1 MKRMK
6 ICGLNKTTL
15 LDYPGCVAAT
25 IFLGGCNFRCPFCH
39 NGDLV
44 LKSGQMMGFEE
55 KEVLAFLK
63 KRRNVLEGV
72 CITGGEPTL
81 HAELPEFISKIK
93 ELGYLV
99 KLDTN
104 GSNPEMLKSLVIEK
118 LIDYVAM
125 DVKAPLTKYEKA
137 CGVAV
142 DVEKIKQSVEFLK
155 QGEIPYEFRT
165 TVVKELH
172 TGEDILEIGRYL
184 RGASKYFLQSY
195 EESEQNLCKDFT
207 AMPREELFLLEQEL
221 KTEIEY
227 VKVRG
232 VE

>member
-1 MKRMK
+1 MK
-6 ICGLNKTTL
+6 ICGFNKTTL

-44 LKSGQMMGFEE
+44 LKSGQMTGYEE

-104 GSNPEMLKSLVIEK
+104 GSNPEMLKSLVKEK

-172 TGEDILEIGRYL
+172 TREDILEIGRYL
-184 RGASKYFLQSY
+184 GGASKYFLQSY

>member
-1 MKRMK
+1 MK

-25 IFLGGCNFRCPFCH
+25 VFAGGCNFRCPFCH

-44 LKSGQMMGFEE
+44 LHSAKMKEYSEE
-55 KEVLAFLK
+55 EVLNFLN
-63 KRRNVLEGV
+63 KRKNVLEGV
-72 CITGGEPTL
+72 CVTGGEPTL
-81 HAELPEFISKIK
+81 YSDLPEFIAKIK
-93 ELGYLV
+93 AMGYKV

-104 GSNPEMLKSLVIEK
+104 GSNPKMLKRLVEGK
-118 LIDYVAM
+118 LVDYVAM
-125 DVKAPLTKYEKA
+125 DIKAPVSEYNKL
-137 CGVAV
+137 CGVQV
-142 DVEKIKQSVEFLK
+142 DTESVQQSVAYLK

-172 TGEDILEIGRYL
+172 TKQDILEIGKWIL
-184 RGASKYFLQSY
+184 GAENYYLQSY
-195 EESEQNLCKDFT
+195 RETDENICKGFS
-207 AMPREELFLLEQEL
+207 AMEKEELFELEREL
-221 KTEIEY
+221 KKSIKN

>member
-1 MKRMK
+1 MK

-44 LKSGQMMGFEE
+44 LKSGQMTGYEE

-104 GSNPEMLKSLVIEK
+104 GSNPEMLKSLVKEK

-184 RGASKYFLQSY
+184 HGASKYFLQSY

>member
-1 MKRMK
+1 MK

-25 IFLGGCNFRCPFCH
+25 VFAGGCNFRCPFCH

-44 LKSGQMMGFEE
+44 LHSAKMKEYSEE
-55 KEVLAFLK
+55 EVLNFLN
-63 KRRNVLEGV
+63 KRKNVLEGV
-72 CITGGEPTL
+72 CVTGGEPTL
-81 HAELPEFISKIK
+81 YSDLPEFIAKIK
-93 ELGYLV
+93 AMGYKV

-104 GSNPEMLKSLVIEK
+104 GSNPKMLKQLVEGK
-118 LIDYVAM
+118 LVDYVAM
-125 DVKAPLTKYEKA
+125 DIKAPVSEYNKV
-137 CGVAV
+137 CGVQADTESV
-142 DVEKIKQSVEFLK
+142 QQSVAYLK

-172 TGEDILEIGRYL
+172 TKQDILEIGKWIL
-184 RGASKYFLQSY
+184 GAENYYLQSY
-195 EESEQNLCKDFT
+195 RETDENICKGFS
-207 AMPREELFLLEQEL
+207 AMEKEELFELEEKL
-221 KTEIEY
+221 KKYIKN

>member
-1 MKRMK
+1 MK
-6 ICGLNKTTL
+6 ICGFNKTTL

-44 LKSGQMMGFEE
+44 LKSGQMTGYEE

-104 GSNPEMLKSLVIEK
+104 GSNPEMLKSLVKEK

-155 QGEIPYEFRT
+155 KGEIPYEFRT

>member
-1 MKRMK
+1 MK

-25 IFLGGCNFRCPFCH
+25 VFAGGCNFRCPFCH

-44 LKSGQMMGFEE
+44 LHSAKMKEYSEE
-55 KEVLAFLK
+55 EVLNFLN
-63 KRRNVLEGV
+63 KRKNVLEGV
-72 CITGGEPTL
+72 CVTGGEPTL
-81 HAELPEFISKIK
+81 YSDLPEFIAKIK
-93 ELGYLV
+93 AMGYKV

-104 GSNPEMLKSLVIEK
+104 GSNPKMLKRLVEGK
-118 LIDYVAM
+118 LVDYVAM
-125 DVKAPLTKYEKA
+125 DIKAPVSEYNKV
-137 CGVAV
+137 CGVQV
-142 DVEKIKQSVEFLK
+142 DTESVQQSVAYLK

-172 TGEDILEIGRYL
+172 TKQDILEIGKWIL
-184 RGASKYFLQSY
+184 GAENYYLQSY
-195 EESEQNLCKDFT
+195 RETDENICKGFS
-207 AMPREELFLLEQEL
+207 AMEKEELFELEEKL
-221 KTEIEY
+221 NKYIKN

>member
-1 MKRMK
+1 MK

-44 LKSGQMMGFEE
+44 LKSGQMTGYEE

-104 GSNPEMLKSLVIEK
+104 GSNPEMLKSLVKEK

-172 TGEDILEIGRYL
+172 TREDILEIGRYL
-184 RGASKYFLQSY
+184 GGASKYFLQSY

>member
-1 MKRMK
+1 MK
-6 ICGLNKTTL
+6 ICGFNKTTL

-44 LKSGQMMGFEE
+44 LKSGQMTGYEE

-104 GSNPEMLKSLVIEK
+104 GSNPEMLKSLVKEK

>member
-1 MKRMK
+1 MK
-6 ICGLNKTTL
+6 ICGFNKTTL

-44 LKSGQMMGFEE
+44 LKSGQMTGYEE

-104 GSNPEMLKSLVIEK
+104 GSNPEMLKSLVKEK

-125 DVKAPLTKYEKA
+125 DVKAPLAKYEKV

-165 TVVKELH
+165 TVVKGLH

-184 RGASKYFLQSY
+184 HGASKYFLQSY